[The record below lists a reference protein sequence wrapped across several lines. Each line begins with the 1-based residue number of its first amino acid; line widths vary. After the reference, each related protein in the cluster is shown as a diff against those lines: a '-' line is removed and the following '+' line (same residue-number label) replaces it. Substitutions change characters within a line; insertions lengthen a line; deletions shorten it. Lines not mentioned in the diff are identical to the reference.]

1 MAVVLQTFSIGRT
14 ALVFIVYLI
23 ICRLKSWIMK
33 DSGDWCRGLILDCI
47 DYDTRYQSF
56 FYSTKPKY
64 TFADGE
70 VLLISKHVG

>member
-1 MAVVLQTFSIGRT
+1 
-14 ALVFIVYLI
+14 
-23 ICRLKSWIMK
+23 MK

-70 VLLISKHVG
+70 VLLISKHVGWVNSALMTSREPSGLCPGS